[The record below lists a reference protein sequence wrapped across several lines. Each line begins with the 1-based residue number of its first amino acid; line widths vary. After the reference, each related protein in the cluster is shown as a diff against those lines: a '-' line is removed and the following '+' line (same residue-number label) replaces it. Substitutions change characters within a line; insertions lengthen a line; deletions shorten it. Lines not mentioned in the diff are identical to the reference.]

1 MVLDVVVVIAL
12 ATAFLSLQ
20 CTRVLCITT
29 KHVYNTVSMCS
40 YHLVDTTPCMC
51 IALLLACVVE
61 VLSLHVLML
70 LVCVLCMYSSKYYNM
85 YVHCITTSM
94 CSDVLP

>member
-1 MVLDVVVVIAL
+1 MLLVQ
-12 ATAFLSLQ
+12 ATTSA
-20 CTRVLCITT
+20 TT
-29 KHVYNTVSMCS
+29 
-40 YHLVDTTPCMC
+40 CMC

-94 CSDVLP
+94 CSGSTAMMCGTLYAYHDSKYS